1 MCYLG
6 TNQVQRVT
14 LVTRGVLVESISVIG
29 NGVTGLFNPAAKG
42 NAQVD

>member
-6 TNQVQRVT
+6 TNQVKRVT
-14 LVTRGVLVESISVIG
+14 LVTRGVLVESIPLIVY
-29 NGVTGLFNPAAKG
+29 GVTGLFNSAAKG